1 MNTISRASIAVGAGL
16 LLAFAAPLAASA
28 HVSLE
33 ENTAEAGSYTV
44 ITFKVP
50 NESETESTNSVSA
63 SIPASEGLGV
73 RYVPVAGWTTEV
85 VEGSDATTVTWT
97 ASDGNEIGVG
107 ALQVFSLS
115 LGAIPDTGSIVIPV
129 AQGYTDGSVVDWADT
144 TEDADHP
151 APVLYVNDAP
161 AEDHHGGA
169 AEEEESHEEA
179 PAAASSDDV
188 LARILGIGGLIVGA
202 VGVVLAVT
210 ARRKA

>member
-1 MNTISRASIAVGAGL
+1 MNTISRASIAVGAGI
-16 LLAFAAPLAASA
+16 LLALAAPLAASA

-50 NESETESTNSVSA
+50 NESETEATNSVSA
-63 SIPASEGLGV
+63 SVPASEGLGV

-85 VEGSDATTVTWT
+85 VEGTDATTVTWT
-97 ASDGNEIGVG
+97 ATAGNEIPTG

-144 TEDADHP
+144 AEDAELP

-161 AEDHHGGA
+161 VEDHHGGA
-169 AEEEESHEEA
+169 AEEEEHAEA
-179 PAAASSDDV
+179 PAASSSDDA

>member
-16 LLAFAAPLAASA
+16 LLALGAPLAASA
-28 HVSLE
+28 HVSLD

-50 NESETESTNSVSA
+50 NESETAGTNSVSA

-73 RYVPVAGWTTEV
+73 RFVPVAGWTTEV
-85 VEGSDATTVTWT
+85 VEGADATTVTWT
-97 ASDGNEIGVG
+97 ATAGNEIPTG

-144 TEDADHP
+144 EEDAENP

-161 AEDHHGGA
+161 AEDHH
-169 AEEEESHEEA
+169 AEPAEEA
-179 PAAASSDDV
+179 PAAVVTDDV
-188 LARILGIGGLIVGA
+188 LARILGIGGLVVGA